1 MKITS
6 GQSRI
11 AADRS
16 KFMGIRSN
24 LSVVGFVVIVTCA
37 VNCDTDALFSDQV
50 TPIPA
55 SDESRRSA
63 EKDPKAEDLMAAK
76 LDHAEQILAGLVTHD
91 FEKIARSAE
100 TDDKEVYEHF
110 RMEFMR
116 QAARLEREANNRNLA
131 GAAYFQQS
139 LTATCIACHDYMR
152 DEDLQSK

>member
-1 MKITS
+1 
-6 GQSRI
+6 
-11 AADRS
+11 
-16 KFMGIRSN
+16 MGFRAN
-24 LSVVGFVVIVTCA
+24 LLVVGLAVVGTCA
-37 VNCDTDALFSDQV
+37 VNCDKDALLSDQV
-50 TPIPA
+50 IPIPVR
-55 SDESRRSA
+55 DESKRLS
-63 EKDPKAEDLMAAK
+63 EKNPRTEDLMAAK

-100 TDDKEVYEHF
+100 SLKLVSLKHPYGWKKETDDKDIYEHF

-152 DEDLQSK
+152 DEDLKSK